1 MKRLWFILLASLTLI
16 GCGTKLVYDNLDW
29 FAKQYIE
36 EFVDLNRTQQSL
48 LSDSIQAA
56 TPWHKQ
62 SEIPQYITH
71 LDELMCIEPREFTQE
86 QLVTQQNK
94 FRQHSLRLFRHF
106 TPSIVEFVS
115 NMSDAQ
121 VEQLMNEIRVRH
133 IKFKRKY
140 AQKSEAELREIYR
153 QRLEE
158 GLNEWL
164 GT

>member
-1 MKRLWFILLASLTLI
+1 
-16 GCGTKLVYDNLDW
+16 
-29 FAKQYIE
+29 
-36 EFVDLNRTQQSL
+36 
-48 LSDSIQAA
+48 
-56 TPWHKQ
+56 
-62 SEIPQYITH
+62 
-71 LDELMCIEPREFTQE
+71 
-86 QLVTQQNK
+86 
-94 FRQHSLRLFRHF
+94 
-106 TPSIVEFVS
+106 
-115 NMSDAQ
+115 MSDAQ